1 MERNEK
7 QSLSSQTLPLL
18 LLTKEDA
25 QHLRQSSGA
34 RQMRRKGQVT
44 AQRGTEGGEVT
55 GKLSVHFSR
64 LF

>member
-25 QHLRQSSGA
+25 QHLRQSAGA
-34 RQMRRKGQVT
+34 WQVRRKGQVT
-44 AQRGTEGGEVT
+44 AQRGAKGAEVT